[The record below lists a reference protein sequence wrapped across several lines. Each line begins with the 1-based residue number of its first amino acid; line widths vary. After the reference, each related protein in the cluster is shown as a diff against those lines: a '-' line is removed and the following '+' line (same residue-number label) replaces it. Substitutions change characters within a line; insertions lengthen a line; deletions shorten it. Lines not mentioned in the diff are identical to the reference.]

1 MRRASA
7 TSSSA
12 RRRSS
17 SEPIYRITT
26 QAALHAWGVLSSGT
40 QCRSLQ
46 SALSFSDAPRRS
58 SFTGIAVRTQFAQL
72 TPANARRVRHI
83 FAGCPDP
90 IDKEPSRRIQRRAGG
105 ILRPAHSF
113 AFEAKTAKGGQ
124 GSAGTDC
131 RRPRSRIKGTGGK
144 CTPRRTAA
152 CKLAVITHTGS
163 LGISPARNPASRL
176 GYGRASADPISAGA
190 TIYSDGLVPNAIPKN
205 GGRSAAHHGQCRSC
219 CDGPQ
224 Y

>member
-1 MRRASA
+1 MLGEFSIYLLDVRIRLTKSLLGAFSGAPAASFGQHIHSHLKQKRRKVGKVPQELTVA
-7 TSSSA
+7 T
-12 RRRSS
+12 
-17 SEPIYRITT
+17 
-26 QAALHAWGVLSSGT
+26 
-40 QCRSLQ
+40 
-46 SALSFSDAPRRS
+46 
-58 SFTGIAVRTQFAQL
+58 
-72 TPANARRVRHI
+72 RVRE
-83 FAGCPDP
+83 DW
-90 IDKEPSRRIQRRAGG
+90 
-105 ILRPAHSF
+105 
-113 AFEAKTAKGGQ
+113 
-124 GSAGTDC
+124 
-131 RRPRSRIKGTGGK
+131 GK

>member
-1 MRRASA
+1 MDEAPAS
-7 TSSSA
+7 T
-12 RRRSS
+12 
-17 SEPIYRITT
+17 
-26 QAALHAWGVLSSGT
+26 
-40 QCRSLQ
+40 
-46 SALSFSDAPRRS
+46 
-58 SFTGIAVRTQFAQL
+58 RTEEK
-72 TPANARRVRHI
+72 RVRRTLPFDGVSLVFQGGGALGAYQAGVYQAI
-83 FAGCPDP
+83 YEANIEATWICGTSIGAINGVPPPAFAN
-90 IDKEPSRRIQRRAGG
+90 
-105 ILRPAHSF
+105 
-113 AFEAKTAKGGQ
+113 Q
-124 GSAGTDC
+124 GDW
-131 RRPRSRIKGTGGK
+131 GK

-176 GYGRASADPISAGA
+176 GYGRESADPISAGA